1 MYGLT
6 NMTLFLLTVNF
17 LAALVAVQLLRGDF
31 SADED
36 VNFANLYNAFLA
48 VYQVFSSEN
57 WTDVL
62 YGVSSAERLQ
72 GQTVV
77 GVLFISLW
85 LLFANC
91 EYPLL
96 DLHEIALIFSQSSS
110 SRCSSLSSTRTSMLP
125 RS

>member
-6 NMTLFLLTVNF
+6 NMSLFLILVNY
-17 LAALVAVQLLRGDF
+17 LAALVSVQLIRGDM
-31 SADED
+31 SSGDA
-36 VNFANLYNAFLA
+36 VNFSQLYNAFLA

-62 YGVSSAERLQ
+62 YGAGQAELGL

-77 GVLFISLW
+77 VVLFISFW

-91 EYPLL
+91 K
-96 DLHEIALIFSQSSS
+96 FV
-110 SRCSSLSSTRTSMLP
+110 CS
-125 RS
+125 